1 MRIGFTALA
10 VLSAMSQAAC
20 RSGLRTRHVSAD
32 AGGGQAG
39 SPDVAAGDS
48 SADLAGADRFVDL
61 SGVDSTA
68 DLAVSGTGDAGAL
81 GIPKGFRIVNAT
93 ANTVYV
99 DLGDPVKCRVQDA
112 SGWQACDFFG
122 SSSSCPMDCQS
133 VQPGDQCCVYCEQPT
148 PTLLVLPPGGHGVT
162 VDWGGSLFAVR
173 TDYCSDCQ
181 CQEQFA
187 VGQGTYEATVR
198 AYDEYTCVWGI
209 PCAEESDGTIPY
221 AAPQGSNQEHAVQ
234 FAIPSADDEILI
246 TIPAEL
252 AAWQVVSGTDALLDA
267 QVTVVGKV
275 LPDIR
280 QKLLSWPDP
289 VLSLYILQDGG
300 DVPGYSV
307 DPPPPF
313 IQLYSASDLSPYL
326 QAQVRV
332 TAYLRSVMVQYFGG
346 EPQPF
351 YYLEVISI
359 TAI

>member
-1 MRIGFTALA
+1 MRTGFMTLAVLVLTALA
-10 VLSAMSQAAC
+10 AC
-20 RSGLRTRHVSAD
+20 HSGLRRRSVGTD

-48 SADLAGADRFVDL
+48 NVDLAAVDSSVDLAAGDRSADLAVPE
-61 SGVDSTA
+61 
-68 DLAVSGTGDAGAL
+68 TGDAGLL
-81 GIPKGFRIVNAT
+81 GIPKGFRSVNAT

-99 DLGDPVKCRVQDA
+99 DQGAPLQCRVQDA

-122 SSSSCPMDCQS
+122 SSSFCPVDCRS
-133 VQPGDQCCVYCEQPT
+133 VQPGDQCCVYCEQAI
-148 PTLLVLPPGGHGVT
+148 PTLLALPPGGHST
-162 VDWGGSLFAVR
+162 VEWEGSLFALR

-187 VGQGTYEATVR
+187 VGQGTYEASVR
-198 AYDEYTCVWGI
+198 AYDQYACVWGI

-221 AAPQGSNQEHAVQ
+221 AAPQGSNQAHAVQ
-234 FAIPSADDEILI
+234 FSIPSADDEVVI
-246 TIPAEL
+246 TISAEL
-252 AAWQVVSGTDALLDA
+252 SVAQVVANASALLDA
-267 QVTVVGKV
+267 RATVVGKV

-307 DPPPPF
+307 DPPSPY
-313 IQLYSASDLSPYL
+313 IQLYSASDLSAYL
-326 QAQVRV
+326 EQQVRV
-332 TAYLRSVMVQYFGG
+332 TAYLRSVLVQYFGG

-351 YYLEVISI
+351 YYLDVISI